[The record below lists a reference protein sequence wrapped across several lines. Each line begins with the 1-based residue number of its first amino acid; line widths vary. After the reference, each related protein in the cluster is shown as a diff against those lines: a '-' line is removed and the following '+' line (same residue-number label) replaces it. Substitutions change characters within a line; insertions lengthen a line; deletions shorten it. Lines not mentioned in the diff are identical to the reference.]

1 MEFARQE
8 YWSGL
13 SFPSPRYLPDPGIK
27 PASLAFLAL
36 ADGFFVPWEGQYY
49 HTSNNLEMI
58 IFTLVNYVKLKN
70 IRPTVFY

>member
-13 SFPSPRYLPDPGIK
+13 SFPSPRYLPDPGIE
-27 PASLAFLAL
+27 PASLTFLAL
-36 ADGFFVPWEGQYY
+36 ADGFFVPWEGRCC
-49 HTSNNLEMI
+49 HTSNNLGMI
-58 IFTLVNYVKLKN
+58 VFTLVNYVKLKN